1 MSMALLVR
9 AEGRRALLR
18 SHRCMLETRGPGA
31 CCFPRFPGLRTVW
44 RGYLGGSKHGVRFGP
59 TSANLQH
66 PGSGATVARTHSQS
80 GTTEAA
86 LASTARGFKLPPKTA
101 YARSGDV
108 NVAYQLFGDGPGE
121 LVLAPAF
128 MSNLDFNWID
138 PGMSS
143 WLGALGTFAR
153 VATFDKR
160 GMGLS
165 DPVPTA
171 PSMEERVADTLAVMG
186 AAAFERPVLLG
197 VSEGGASSI
206 VLAATHPQ
214 RLSALVLYGAY
225 PKLMPDDDYF
235 PELCGLAAEKR
246 GDLEDVVARWGEG
259 GWAGFWLTEE
269 GFELTD
275 TDRRA
280 FAAFERASA
289 SPAMARAAA
298 DAVLDLD
305 VRAALSSV
313 GVPTLILHRRGD
325 PLHPIEHA
333 RYMAEHIREARFVEL
348 AGRGYAPWFGD
359 MAAIVDEIREFVTGT
374 RAGARSDR
382 MLATI
387 LFTDI
392 CSSTERA
399 AKLGDRRWREV
410 LEAHNRAASAELE
423 RHGGRSVKS
432 LGDGLLATF
441 NGPVAAIR
449 CACALQDATAPLGI
463 ELRAGLHTGACE
475 RIGEDVGGMAVH
487 LAARVGEQAAPGEV
501 LVSETIRGLIIG
513 SGIELQDR
521 GEHDLKGVPGHWR
534 LYAVAGSEHPATEPL
549 PGPYAT
555 MSPGARATAALARAH
570 RLVRSG

>member
-1 MSMALLVR
+1 
-9 AEGRRALLR
+9 
-18 SHRCMLETRGPGA
+18 
-31 CCFPRFPGLRTVW
+31 
-44 RGYLGGSKHGVRFGP
+44 
-59 TSANLQH
+59 
-66 PGSGATVARTHSQS
+66 
-80 GTTEAA
+80 
-86 LASTARGFKLPPKTA
+86 LPPKTA
-101 YARSGDV
+101 YTRSGEV
-108 NVAYQLFGDGPGE
+108 NIAYQLFGEGPAE

-138 PGMSS
+138 PGMCS
-143 WLGALGTFAR
+143 WLGALGTFTR
-153 VATFDKR
+153 VAAFDKR

-165 DPVPTA
+165 DPVPTV
-171 PSMEERVADTLAVMG
+171 PSMEERVADTLAVMD

-206 VLAATHPQ
+206 VLAAAHPQ
-214 RLSALVLYGAY
+214 RIAALVLYGAY
-225 PKLMPDDDYF
+225 PKLIPDDDYL
-235 PELCGLAAEKR
+235 PELSGWAAQKR
-246 GDLEDVVARWGEG
+246 VRDFEEVVLARWGEG
-259 GWAGFWLTEE
+259 GWADFWLTEE

-289 SPAMARAAA
+289 SPAMARAAGEA
-298 DAVLDLD
+298 LLELDVCAVL
-305 VRAALSSV
+305 SSI

-333 RYMAEHIREARFVEL
+333 RYMAERIPGARFVEL
-348 AGRGYAPWFGD
+348 EGCGYAPWFGD

-410 LEAHNRAASAELE
+410 LEAHNRASSAELE
-423 RHGGRSVKS
+423 RHGGRGVKS

-441 NGPVAAIR
+441 DGPIAAIR
-449 CACALQDATAPLGI
+449 CARALQDATAPLGV
-463 ELRAGLHTGACE
+463 ELRAGLHTGECE

-487 LAARVGEQAAPGEV
+487 LAARVGEHAAPGEV
-501 LVSETIRGLIIG
+501 LISETIRGLIIG
-513 SGIELQDR
+513 SGIELEDR
-521 GEHDLKGVPGHWR
+521 GEHDLRGVPGHWR
-534 LYAVAGSEHPATEPL
+534 LYAVADGEQPGTEPL
-549 PGPYAT
+549 PGPYEA
-555 MSPGARATAALARAH
+555 MRPGDRATAALAR
-570 RLVRSG
+570 RLPGVLRAISRRRMRRWSHT

>member
-1 MSMALLVR
+1 
-9 AEGRRALLR
+9 
-18 SHRCMLETRGPGA
+18 
-31 CCFPRFPGLRTVW
+31 
-44 RGYLGGSKHGVRFGP
+44 
-59 TSANLQH
+59 
-66 PGSGATVARTHSQS
+66 
-80 GTTEAA
+80 
-86 LASTARGFKLPPKTA
+86 LPPKTE
-101 YARSGDV
+101 YTRSGDV
-108 NVAYQLFGDGPGE
+108 NIAYQLFGEGPAE

-143 WLGALGTFAR
+143 WLGALGAFAR

-165 DPVPTA
+165 DPVPTV
-171 PSMEERVADTLAVMG
+171 PSMEERVADTLAVID

-206 VLAATHPQ
+206 VLAAAHPQ
-214 RLSALVLYGAY
+214 RLAALVLYGAY

-289 SPAMARAAA
+289 SPAMARASAEA
-298 DAVLDLD
+298 LLELD
-305 VRAALSSV
+305 VRAALSSI

-325 PLHPIEHA
+325 PLHAIEHA
-333 RYMAEHIREARFVEL
+333 RYMAEHIPGARLVEL
-348 AGRGYAPWFGD
+348 EGRGYAPWFGD

-374 RAGARSDR
+374 RAGAPPDR
-382 MLATI
+382 MLTTI
-387 LFTDI
+387 LFTDM
-392 CSSTERA
+392 CGSTERA
-399 AKLGDRRWREV
+399 AQLGDRRWREV
-410 LEAHNRAASAELE
+410 LEAHDRASSAELE
-423 RHGGRSVKS
+423 RHGGRRVKS

-449 CACALQDATAPLGI
+449 CARALQDETAPLGI
-463 ELRAGLHTGACE
+463 ELRAGLHTGECE
-475 RIGEDVGGMAVH
+475 HIGEDVGGMAVH
-487 LAARVGEQAAPGEV
+487 LAARVGEHAAPGEV

-513 SGIELQDR
+513 SGIELEDR
-521 GEHDLKGVPGHWR
+521 GEHDLRGVPGHWR
-534 LYAVAGSEHPATEPL
+534 LYAVADGEQPATEPL
-549 PGPYAT
+549 PGPYET
-555 MSPGARATAALARAH
+555 MRPGDRATAALAR
-570 RLVRSG
+570 RLPGVLRAISRRRMRRWAQT